1 MFFTSVNFFFIYRKE
16 YKIKYKVYAEW
27 LLVAAFAAIIVG
39 TSIYSYKHLPILDFR
54 PYKIG
59 TYIPD
64 GMIIPEGAP
73 QDVYK
78 TIVTYEKD
86 GVQKEFVMPDY
97 ADSTWTW
104 VSTDNELISKGYE
117 PPIHDFAIENRDGE
131 DITDD
136 ILYDEGFVFL
146 LVAYDLDKTNI
157 DAQQKI
163 NELADYCNTKG
174 YRFLCVT
181 SSTNQI
187 DDFIENTEAP
197 YEFANMDEITL
208 KTIVRA
214 NPGLVLLHKGTV
226 LSKLHYN
233 DIPEIKELKDNILA
247 YAISKQREK
256 SDSLLV
262 TSLILS
268 LLLVL
273 SLFVLINFLRRNKFD
288 Y

>member
-1 MFFTSVNFFFIYRKE
+1 
-16 YKIKYKVYAEW
+16 
-27 LLVAAFAAIIVG
+27 
-39 TSIYSYKHLPILDFR
+39 
-54 PYKIG
+54 
-59 TYIPD
+59 
-64 GMIIPEGAP
+64 
-73 QDVYK
+73 
-78 TIVTYEKD
+78 
-86 GVQKEFVMPDY
+86 
-97 ADSTWTW
+97 
-104 VSTDNELISKGYE
+104 
-117 PPIHDFAIENRDGE
+117 
-131 DITDD
+131 
-136 ILYDEGFVFL
+136 
-146 LVAYDLDKTNI
+146 
-157 DAQQKI
+157 
-163 NELADYCNTKG
+163 
-174 YRFLCVT
+174 
-181 SSTNQI
+181 
-187 DDFIENTEAP
+187 
-197 YEFANMDEITL
+197 MDEITL